1 MSKRRSL
8 PFRRTAVVAGVLML
22 AAACAAPQNDRNA
35 ASDSAQAPASE
46 PVVETAAVPEAAP
59 AEPAAAPAAADS
71 NSPPPPQILGTT
83 QFRPPTVSNMRPTGT
98 VVGKKIESLR
108 GDLLRLQGDLS
119 SENDQLQGLR
129 ISARQFAGNYHSLKA
144 AMNARL
150 QVGTTPGN
158 PELVSQWNQAQS
170 ELQQVGASI
179 AALNTLAS
187 QVSGTAS
194 LAAFLLESTSTTFE
208 LRGAVEEDHRQLAV
222 LEDEVNKTVVIIDR
236 LLNELTDDIARTQ
249 NYFANERLNLTAM
262 QVAIDNGEYIGGS
275 LANRSYGVPAP
286 APAGGAASQVG
297 QRQPL
302 AVIRFDDPDV
312 QYEQALFTVV
322 GSALERRP
330 NAAFDIVAVSP
341 SAGDAAQVALDTTR
355 SRRNAEGVLRTL
367 TSMGLPADRMTL
379 SATSSAQV
387 QVSEVHVYVR

>member
-8 PFRRTAVVAGVLML
+8 PFRRTVVVAGVLLL
-22 AAACAAPQNDRNA
+22 AAACAAPQNDRNTA
-35 ASDSAQAPASE
+35 DDSAQAPAPE

-59 AEPAAAPAAADS
+59 AEPAVAPAAD
-71 NSPPPPQILGTT
+71 SPPPPQILGTT
-83 QFRPPTVSNMRPTGT
+83 DFRPPTVSNMRPTGT

-119 SENDQLQGLR
+119 SENGQLQTLR
-129 ISARQFAGNYHSLKA
+129 VSARQFAGNYHSLKA

-158 PELVSQWNQAQS
+158 PELVAQWNQAQS

-249 NYFANERLNLTAM
+249 DYFANERLNLTA
-262 QVAIDNGEYIGGS
+262 
-275 LANRSYGVPAP
+275 
-286 APAGGAASQVG
+286 
-297 QRQPL
+297 
-302 AVIRFDDPDV
+302 
-312 QYEQALFTVV
+312 
-322 GSALERRP
+322 
-330 NAAFDIVAVSP
+330 
-341 SAGDAAQVALDTTR
+341 
-355 SRRNAEGVLRTL
+355 
-367 TSMGLPADRMTL
+367 
-379 SATSSAQV
+379 
-387 QVSEVHVYVR
+387 